1 MSILIRSWD
10 NQIFYFLSNSNAIF
24 INRREIGKYFLKRSK
39 FFKQSNELTMQ
50 ESNSRWQQ
58 RFSNYKKALAKLDQA
73 VTKIKEVYKIDEE
86 GRVDKDDFLDDI
98 LKEGL
103 IQRFEYTHELAWNV
117 MKDFLKNSGNT
128 EIYGSKDATREAFSA
143 ALISN
148 GEVWM
153 DMIKSRNKTSHT
165 YNEETADDIFMK
177 VIYEYFEEFVDFRDK
192 MEALDSGQQG
202 KIW

>member
-1 MSILIRSWD
+1 MFILIRSWD

-39 FFKQSNELTMQ
+39 FFKQSNDLTMQ

-177 VIYEYFEEFVDFRDK
+177 VIYEYFEEFVYFRDK